1 MNQENLHQAKEF
13 IENSTTRTPEK
24 ASEFKNDAVK
34 EDSGKEKHADQDIF
48 GTKQSEKPI
57 ETTNPADKAFR
68 EAAAIVE

>member
-13 IENSTTRTPEK
+13 IENSTLKPPEK
-24 ASEFKNDAVK
+24 ASEFKNDGVK
-34 EDSGKEKHADQDIF
+34 EDSGKGKSSDQDIF

-57 ETTNPADKAFR
+57 ETTNPADKAFC